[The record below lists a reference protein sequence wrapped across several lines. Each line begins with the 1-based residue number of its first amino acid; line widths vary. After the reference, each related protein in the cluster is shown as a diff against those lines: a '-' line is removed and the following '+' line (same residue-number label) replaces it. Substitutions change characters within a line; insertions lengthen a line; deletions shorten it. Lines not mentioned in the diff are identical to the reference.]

1 MNLTEALAFIH
12 ATSWQGSRLGLER
25 IETLMGLL
33 GDPQKQTKFIHVAGT
48 NGKGSV
54 CAMVSAILT
63 RAGYTT
69 GLYTSPHLLRVNERM
84 KVDGKEIT
92 DGELADLAAQ
102 VKPVVEQMEDQ
113 PTEFERITAMA
124 LLYFR
129 QKRCDAVVLEVG
141 LGGRLDSTNVIGPP
155 EVAAVTGIGLEH
167 TEVLGDTLEKIAAEK
182 AGIIKPGADVVL
194 AGQGAEVEAVVRRV
208 CQQQGCPLRI
218 TDGAL
223 EELVSCDLEGQTF
236 HYRGRKNLR
245 LRLIGDYQYKNAAV
259 ALDVID
265 TLVER
270 RGFRIP
276 ESAVAEGL
284 SSVVWPGR
292 FEVLRY
298 DPLVLVDGAHNPDG
312 VAELAK
318 CLRRYLPGRKMTMLM
333 GVMADKGYG
342 DMIRM
347 AAPFAADFVAV
358 TPESER
364 ALPAADLR
372 AQIESLT
379 GLPAQDGGGV
389 KQGLALAMAGKG
401 AGDIICAFGSLYQVG
416 EIRSYFGKTE

>member
-92 DGELADLAAQ
+92 DGELAALAAQ
-102 VKPVVEQMEDQ
+102 VKPVVGQMEDQ

-124 LLYFR
+124 LLYFQ
-129 QKRCDAVVLEVG
+129 QKHCDAVVLEVG

-155 EVAAVTGIGLEH
+155 EVAAVTDIGLEH

-194 AGQGAEVEAVVRRV
+194 AGQAVEVETVVRRV
-208 CQQQGCPLRI
+208 CEQQGCPLRI

-223 EELVSCDLEGQTF
+223 EKLVSCDLDGQILN
-236 HYRGRKNLR
+236 YRNRNNLR

-276 ESAVAEGL
+276 ESAVTEGL
-284 SSVVWPGR
+284 ASVVWPGR
-292 FEVLRY
+292 FEVLRH
-298 DPLVLVDGAHNPDG
+298 DPLVLVDGAHNPGG
-312 VAELAK
+312 VSELAK
-318 CLRRYLPGRKMTMLM
+318 CLRTYLPGRKMTMLM

-347 AAPFAADFVAV
+347 AAPFATDFVAV

-364 ALPAADLR
+364 AMGSAALR
-372 AQIESLT
+372 TEIETLT
-379 GLPAQDGGGV
+379 GLPARDGGGV
-389 KQGLALAMAGKG
+389 KQGLALAMEGKG
-401 AGDIICAFGSLYQVG
+401 ADDIICAFGSLYQVG